1 MKQVLIILFLVF
13 ASQISSAKST
23 CRLET
28 GYGTFVG
35 YGNSDSVAFE
45 NAAERCFDSMNIVKS
60 KKGKPREISSD
71 NEDQQLDF
79 IDYCV
84 NLKCG

>member
-1 MKQVLIILFLVF
+1 MKSLSIALALVF
-13 ASQISSAKST
+13 TSPLAFAKST

-35 YGNSDSVAFE
+35 YGHSESVAFE
-45 NAAERCFDSMNIVKS
+45 NAAERCFDSMNFIKS
-60 KKGKPREISSD
+60 KKSKVREVSATVD
-71 NEDQQLDF
+71 DQQLDF

>member
-1 MKQVLIILFLVF
+1 MKKILLVLTFTFVAQ
-13 ASQISSAKST
+13 ASFAKST

-45 NAAERCFDSMNIVKS
+45 NAAERCFDSMNIIKS
-60 KKGKPREISSD
+60 KKSKVRDVSAF

-84 NLKCG
+84 NLKCD